1 MRLLCNIVWWVLFG
15 WLIALVAYV
24 VGLILTL
31 LVVTSPVGLGLM
43 EYGKFLFAPF
53 SREMISKS
61 RFELDKNENVAWK
74 AYSKIVM
81 ILYVVLFG
89 IWLVIALLFAAIAN
103 VFTIIGIPNAYII
116 VKSLGT
122 AFNPVGKKCLSK
134 YEADALKIEEAN
146 KNLDKKFKRQSVQ

>member
-15 WLIALVAYV
+15 WLIALVAYI

-89 IWLVIALLFAAIAN
+89 IWLVIALLFLQLLPM
-103 VFTIIGIPNAYII
+103 F
-116 VKSLGT
+116 L
-122 AFNPVGKKCLSK
+122 
-134 YEADALKIEEAN
+134 
-146 KNLDKKFKRQSVQ
+146 Q

>member
-1 MRLLCNIVWWVLFG
+1 MVGAFG
-15 WLIALVAYV
+15 WLIALTAYIA
-24 VGLILTL
+24 GLILTL
-31 LVVTSPVGLGLM
+31 LVVTAPVGLGLM

-103 VFTIIGIPNAYII
+103 VFTIIGISNAYII

-122 AFNPVGKKCLSK
+122 AFNPV
-134 YEADALKIEEAN
+134 E
-146 KNLDKKFKRQSVQ
+146 KNTYQNMKPML

>member
-1 MRLLCNIVWWVLFG
+1 MVGAFG
-15 WLIALVAYV
+15 WLIALTAYIA
-24 VGLILTL
+24 GLILTL
-31 LVVTSPVGLGLM
+31 LVVTAPVGLGLM

-103 VFTIIGIPNAYII
+103 VFTIIGISNAYII

-122 AFNPVGKKCLSK
+122 AFNPVEKKYLSK